1 MALALQHAKI
11 APGKLLVGG
20 KWLDAKSGKTFPTVN
35 PTTSEPITQI
45 AEADA
50 IDVDLAVQAARKA
63 YESGPWPK
71 MSGADRSRLL
81 WRIAELIRK
90 HADELAE
97 LETVDAGKPISDNK
111 NIDVPLVAEAF
122 EYYAGWT
129 TKVHG
134 QTLPVKF
141 DALCYTLREPVG
153 VVGMITPWNF
163 PMLLAS
169 YKLAPALAMGCTMIL
184 KPASETPLTAL
195 KLGEIFLE
203 AGVPEGVVNVITG
216 KGSVAGMA
224 LVRHPGV
231 DKIAFTGSTEV
242 GQQIMREAAASM
254 KRLTLELGGKSPNI
268 VFADAEVDA
277 AVRGAINGIFYNAG
291 EICTAGSR
299 LLVERKAK
307 AEFVEKL
314 IGRAQKMTQGDP
326 LDPKTRIGPQV
337 SENQMRNVLSYVEK
351 GRKEGA
357 KLAYGGERAG
367 GPSGKGFFV
376 QPTVFDD
383 VRNDMAIAREEI
395 FGPVAS
401 VIPFDDF
408 DEVIRLGNDNVYGLA
423 AGVWT
428 RDVKKAHRA
437 ARALKAGTV
446 WVNMYN
452 FYDPVAPFGG
462 YKMSGFG
469 RELGEKALDAYTETK
484 TVWVDLG

>member
-1 MALALQHAKI
+1 VPTKFNAL
-11 APGKLLVGG
+11 V
-20 KWLDAKSGKTFPTVN
+20 
-35 PTTSEPITQI
+35 
-45 AEADA
+45 
-50 IDVDLAVQAARKA
+50 
-63 YESGPWPK
+63 
-71 MSGADRSRLL
+71 
-81 WRIAELIRK
+81 
-90 HADELAE
+90 
-97 LETVDAGKPISDNK
+97 
-111 NIDVPLVAEAF
+111 
-122 EYYAGWT
+122 
-129 TKVHG
+129 
-134 QTLPVKF
+134 
-141 DALCYTLREPVG
+141 YTLKEPVG
-153 VVGMITPWNF
+153 VVAMVTPWNF

-184 KPASETPLTAL
+184 KPASETPLSAL
-195 KLGEIFLE
+195 KLGEIFVE

-242 GQQIMREAAASM
+242 GAQIMREAAATM
-254 KRLTLELGGKSPNI
+254 KRLTLELGGKSPNVI
-268 VFADAEVDA
+268 FADADVEA

-299 LLVERKAK
+299 IFVERKVK
-307 AEFVEKL
+307 DEFVEKL

-326 LDPKTRIGPQV
+326 LDPKTRMGPQV
-337 SENQMRNVLSYVEK
+337 SENQLRNVLSYVEK

-357 KLAYGGERAG
+357 TLAYGGERSNVMG
-367 GPSGKGFFV
+367 GRGFFV
-376 QPTVFDD
+376 QPTIFDN
-383 VRNDMAIAREEI
+383 VSNSMTIAREEI

-401 VIPFDDF
+401 IIPFDEF
-408 DEVIRLGNDNVYGLA
+408 DQAIVQGNDNPYGLA

-428 RDVKKAHRA
+428 RDIKKAHRA

-452 FYDPVAPFGG
+452 FYDPPVPFGG

-484 TVWVDLG
+484 TVWVDLT